1 MISLSTRGILSI
13 VTAFSIFNFSGLLA
27 EQTKTVKS
35 IYDFT
40 VQDIDGNE
48 VSLAEYRG
56 KVLLIVNVASKC
68 GFTPQYEG
76 LQKLYNEYQ
85 DQGFVV
91 LGFPANNFKNQEPGT
106 NQEIKEFCSVNYGVT
121 FPLFTKISVKG
132 DDIHPLYQYL
142 TSKDTNPEFAG
153 DISWNF
159 NKFLLDPSG
168 KVIARFESKDK
179 PESEIVLSAIEA
191 ALKSVK

>member
-1 MISLSTRGILSI
+1 MISLLTRGILSI

-121 FPLFTKISVKG
+121 FPIFTKISVKG

>member
-121 FPLFTKISVKG
+121 FPIFTKISVKG